1 MKSFKRCSS
10 GDNDKT
16 RRSIATP
23 VEENRRCLPS
33 GVNDT
38 ILNMNIEISGK
49 VSSILAHKKA
59 STVWSIGPNA
69 MVFDAIQL
77 MDGKNVGALPVVD
90 NKTLVGVV
98 SERDYTR
105 KVIVKGRS
113 SKNTP
118 VSDIMTKELLTV
130 NPGDSVAECMR
141 LMTEK
146 RVRHLPVLEGTKLVG
161 ILSIGDVVNWLISAQ
176 TAMID
181 NLERYSLAEIKEKE

>member
-1 MKSFKRCSS
+1 
-10 GDNDKT
+10 
-16 RRSIATP
+16 
-23 VEENRRCLPS
+23 
-33 GVNDT
+33 
-38 ILNMNIEISGK
+38 MNIEISGK

-59 STVWSIGPNA
+59 STIWSIGPNA
-69 MVFDAIQL
+69 MVFEAIQL
-77 MDGKNVGALPVVD
+77 MDEKNVGALPVVD

-113 SKNTP
+113 SKDTP

-141 LMTEK
+141 IMTEK

-176 TAMID
+176 TAMIE